1 MSNKTRLAYQI
12 IKRVDFSKDYDSIEQ
27 QLQPILTNKI
37 SDDDLVDAI
46 KGLFD
51 DLQAK
56 RNVTKE
62 RLELFAFNVNDV
74 NYLLWDGKNEKLKM
88 AELEIGMMIDNM

>member
-1 MSNKTRLAYQI
+1 MTKVTLAYQI
-12 IKRVDFSKDYDSIEQ
+12 IKRVYFSKDYDSIEQ

-37 SDDDLVDAI
+37 SDTDLVDAI
-46 KGLFD
+46 KGMFE

-56 RNVTKE
+56 NVTKE

>member
-1 MSNKTRLAYQI
+1 MTNKTTLAYQI
-12 IKRVDFSKDYDSIEQ
+12 IKRVDFSKDYDVIEQ

-37 SDDDLVDAI
+37 SDTDLVDAI
-46 KGLFD
+46 KGMFE
-51 DLQAK
+51 DLQA

-62 RLELFAFNVNDV
+62 RLELFAYNVNDI

>member
-1 MSNKTRLAYQI
+1 MKNKVTLAYQI
-12 IKRVDFSKDYDSIEQ
+12 IKRVDFSKDYDVIEQ

-37 SDDDLVDAI
+37 SDTDLVDAI
-46 KGLFD
+46 KGMFE
-51 DLQAK
+51 DLQA

-62 RLELFAFNVNDV
+62 RLELFAYNVNDI

-88 AELEIGMMIDNM
+88 AELEIGMIIDNM

>member
-74 NYLLWDGKNEKLKM
+74 NYLLWDGKN
-88 AELEIGMMIDNM
+88 

>member
-1 MSNKTRLAYQI
+1 MTKVTLAYQI

-46 KGLFD
+46 KGMFE
-51 DLQAK
+51 DLQA

-62 RLELFAFNVNDV
+62 RLELFAYNVNDI
-74 NYLLWDGKNEKLKM
+74 NYILWDGKNEKLKM
-88 AELEIGMMIDNM
+88 AELEIGMIIDNM

>member
-1 MSNKTRLAYQI
+1 MTKVTLAYQI
-12 IKRVDFSKDYDSIEQ
+12 IKRVDFSKDYDVIEQ
-27 QLQPILTNKI
+27 QLQPIITNKI

-46 KGLFD
+46 KGMFE

-56 RNVTKE
+56 NVTKE
-62 RLELFAFNVNDV
+62 RLELFAFNVNDI
-74 NYLLWDGKNEKLKM
+74 NYLLFDGKNEKLKM